1 MVKAIESD
9 KFRIELDDSMI
20 VHTDLGTNNVYKL
33 TDLELGDYIKVQ
45 YAELS
50 ELIQL
55 LKDAEDIF

>member
-9 KFRIELDDSMI
+9 KFRIELDDSMV

-45 YAELS
+45 YAEFS